1 MVKKK
6 HTQVCNSEGGHM
18 REAHFTRAKGELHP
32 RTSGVHPSGSEAPG
46 GYTPE
51 GVSHT
56 SASCHASQPF
66 SL

>member
-46 GYTPE
+46 G
-51 GVSHT
+51 
-56 SASCHASQPF
+56 
-66 SL
+66 